1 MALPFDHW
9 DFEFSKNFD
18 QYHWDFEFTKIF
30 FFFWCSLSGSI
41 QGSLAN
47 SAELRA
53 EKRGAYYALMKN
65 PDNQC
70 VKYQQA
76 QQQTEEDDLEMQHL
90 LPVCDSNNSDFES
103 NEQDD
108 EITEHDDDENENA
121 DDLDSEVIHLWI

>member
-1 MALPFDHW
+1 M
-9 DFEFSKNFD
+9 
-18 QYHWDFEFTKIF
+18 
-30 FFFWCSLSGSI
+30 CSLSGSI

-65 PDNQC
+65 PDQC

-76 QQQTEEDDLEMQHL
+76 QQQTEEDDLENL
-90 LPVCDSNNSDFES
+90 I

-108 EITEHDDDENENA
+108 EITEHDDDENA
-121 DDLDSEVIHLWI
+121 DGDLEDSEVIHLWTLKKTEKIM

>member
-1 MALPFDHW
+1 
-9 DFEFSKNFD
+9 
-18 QYHWDFEFTKIF
+18 
-30 FFFWCSLSGSI
+30 
-41 QGSLAN
+41 
-47 SAELRA
+47 
-53 EKRGAYYALMKN
+53 MKN

-90 LPVCDSNNSDFES
+90 LPVRDSNSDFES

-121 DDLDSEVIHLWI
+121 DDLDSEVIHL